1 MDDVVRLLGSLCV
14 ALVSAPIVHELG
26 HAAAAWMV
34 SAQQVR
40 IVWVAPL
47 RLRTTAVLGDD
58 VKVGLHAARLRFVL
72 GGPLANGAVALCAV
86 ATCSGVGAV
95 VALVHAGLA
104 ATTLW
109 PSQQSDGAQLVAL
122 LRTRRAQRIV
132 VDDND
137 VG

>member
-1 MDDVVRLLGSLCV
+1 MSDVVRLLGWLCV

-34 SAQQVR
+34 SAKHVR
-40 IVWVAPL
+40 ITWVSPL
-47 RLRTTAVLGDD
+47 VLCTRAEFADD
-58 VKVGLHAARLRFVL
+58 VKGSVREAQWRFVL
-72 GGPLANGAVALCAV
+72 GGPLANVCVAGLCA
-86 ATCSGVGAV
+86 ATCSSVGLVCAF
-95 VALVHAGLA
+95 VHAGLA

-109 PSQQSDGAQLVAL
+109 PSGGSDGAQLLAL
-122 LRTRRAQRIV
+122 LRTRRAQPIV